1 MTTMEVATAIGDV
14 VVEPDTTTNVDETT
28 AVGDIWLM
36 TNSTL
41 QNTTG
46 IKVSMLYHR
55 SKITYGKICCLSTKD
70 LFSKFSKHKILV
82 YVDRCC
88 VCICSIH

>member
-28 AVGDIWLM
+28 AVGDILLM

-55 SKITYGKICCLSTKD
+55 SKITYGKICCLKIFLANFQSTK
-70 LFSKFSKHKILV
+70 
-82 YVDRCC
+82 YYM
-88 VCICSIH
+88 